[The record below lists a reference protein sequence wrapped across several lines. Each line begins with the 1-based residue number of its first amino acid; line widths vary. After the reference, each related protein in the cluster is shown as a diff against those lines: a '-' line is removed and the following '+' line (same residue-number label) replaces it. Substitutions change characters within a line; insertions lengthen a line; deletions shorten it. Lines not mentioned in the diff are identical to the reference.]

1 MRQKVMAARAYDRI
15 LKVACTIAD
24 LEECDHI
31 HPSHVAE
38 AVNYRHLDREAWSG

>member
-15 LKVACTIAD
+15 LKVARTIAD